1 MKTIWRALI
10 LATVAALALPLE
22 ARADGGRTLFIASA
36 VEHPDGTATFPL
48 YRGTSKGR
56 TVWYIVL
63 DSSSGADA
71 QAKGVN
77 NSSKLANASGSA
89 AVQKF
94 AIVNDVVDFPASV
107 DFTPVR
113 QVAPGPQGFPP
124 ALAGPEAIREPGWSL
139 FFLLPHGTSGSA
151 PQIANASGR
160 ADKIV
165 AFDSVGLTV

>member
-1 MKTIWRALI
+1 MKMICRVLVLTAM
-10 LATVAALALPLE
+10 AVLALPPE
-22 ARADGGRTLFIASA
+22 ARADGGRTLFIVSA

-77 NSSKLANASGSA
+77 QSSKLANAGGTT
-89 AVQKF
+89 AVQKV
-94 AIVNDVVDFPASV
+94 AIVNGVVDFPASV

-124 ALAGPEAIREPGWSL
+124 AQWHHRERAPDRQRLGPG
-139 FFLLPHGTSGSA
+139 G
-151 PQIANASGR
+151 QGR
-160 ADKIV
+160 RP
-165 AFDSVGLTV
+165 